1 MEEKQ
6 NFPRATGFSGK
17 ILIALLFILS
27 GILLFAR
34 NMGWITSEVFD
45 LIVSWHSLLILLG
58 IYAMIRRHFIGGII
72 LFLAGVYFLIGG
84 LSWLPENSQAMVW
97 PLALIIAGV
106 LFIFKPG
113 RNKRAQWARQHTME
127 HRRQWMK
134 MHQGRPGMN
143 FESEQQQSESVDGF
157 LRSENVWGAARH
169 VVLDELFKGAMIRT
183 SFGGT
188 TIDPRHT
195 HIAPGETYIDLDC
208 SWGGV
213 EIYVPSDW
221 TVVFKCNAF
230 FGGCDDKRWQNGN
243 VNKENILVIRGT
255 LSFGGLEVKD
265 QRMKPHPIIDYP
277 FRWIPMLVLAFILV
291 ATQVALVCGYTGNDY
306 LPALV
311 DGVATIG
318 WLAAIAYLAWFV
330 VGLVSLFQTDI
341 IMIIVGSLLWLAG
354 SFMICDIMVRIVG
367 ISYIPF
373 VQTIPFRL
381 LFGLPT
387 LIAITLWYRL
397 IVTKEEVQ
405 NQELDKELAAH
416 QLTVTEQQGEPQT
429 ELIDRITVK
438 DGSRIHLVKTDELI
452 YIQACGDYVML
463 ITPTGE
469 YLKEQTMKYF
479 ETHLSPDTF
488 VRVHRSTI
496 VNVTQISR
504 VELFGKETY
513 QLLLKTGVKLK
524 VSLSGYRLL
533 KERLGI

>member
-1 MEEKQ
+1 
-6 NFPRATGFSGK
+6 
-17 ILIALLFILS
+17 
-27 GILLFAR
+27 
-34 NMGWITSEVFD
+34 
-45 LIVSWHSLLILLG
+45 
-58 IYAMIRRHFIGGII
+58 
-72 LFLAGVYFLIGG
+72 
-84 LSWLPENSQAMVW
+84 
-97 PLALIIAGV
+97 
-106 LFIFKPG
+106 
-113 RNKRAQWARQHTME
+113 
-127 HRRQWMK
+127 
-134 MHQGRPGMN
+134 
-143 FESEQQQSESVDGF
+143 
-157 LRSENVWGAARH
+157 
-169 VVLDELFKGAMIRT
+169 
-183 SFGGT
+183 
-188 TIDPRHT
+188 
-195 HIAPGETYIDLDC
+195 
-208 SWGGV
+208 
-213 EIYVPSDW
+213 
-221 TVVFKCNAF
+221 
-230 FGGCDDKRWQNGN
+230 
-243 VNKENILVIRGT
+243 
-255 LSFGGLEVKD
+255 
-265 QRMKPHPIIDYP
+265 MKPHPIIDYP
-277 FRWIPMLVLAFILV
+277 FRWIPMLVLALILV

-354 SFMICDIMVRIVG
+354 IVG
-367 ISYIPF
+367 VSYIPF
-373 VQTIPFRL
+373 AQTIPFRL

-463 ITPTGE
+463 VTPTGE

>member
-1 MEEKQ
+1 MK
-6 NFPRATGFSGK
+6 R
-17 ILIALLFILS
+17 L
-27 GILLFAR
+27 
-34 NMGWITSEVFD
+34 WV
-45 LIVSWHSLLILLG
+45 
-58 IYAMIRRHFIGGII
+58 GII
-72 LFLAGVYFLIGG
+72 LLLIGVYFLIGG

-188 TIDPRHT
+188 TIDLRHT

-265 QRMKPHPIIDYP
+265 
-277 FRWIPMLVLAFILV
+277 
-291 ATQVALVCGYTGNDY
+291 
-306 LPALV
+306 
-311 DGVATIG
+311 
-318 WLAAIAYLAWFV
+318 
-330 VGLVSLFQTDI
+330 
-341 IMIIVGSLLWLAG
+341 
-354 SFMICDIMVRIVG
+354 
-367 ISYIPF
+367 
-373 VQTIPFRL
+373 
-381 LFGLPT
+381 
-387 LIAITLWYRL
+387 
-397 IVTKEEVQ
+397 
-405 NQELDKELAAH
+405 
-416 QLTVTEQQGEPQT
+416 
-429 ELIDRITVK
+429 
-438 DGSRIHLVKTDELI
+438 
-452 YIQACGDYVML
+452 
-463 ITPTGE
+463 
-469 YLKEQTMKYF
+469 
-479 ETHLSPDTF
+479 
-488 VRVHRSTI
+488 
-496 VNVTQISR
+496 
-504 VELFGKETY
+504 
-513 QLLLKTGVKLK
+513 
-524 VSLSGYRLL
+524 
-533 KERLGI
+533 